1 MKKLDG
7 ELVCLVLVLLLCVAG
22 SVVWSFFSSMAKLGC
37 GNEPRGCWCPVGLPA
52 PSDARR

>member
-22 SVVWSFFSSMAKLGC
+22 SVV
-37 GNEPRGCWCPVGLPA
+37 
-52 PSDARR
+52 

>member
-22 SVVWSFFSSMAKLGC
+22 SVVCRSFQV
-37 GNEPRGCWCPVGLPA
+37 W
-52 PSDARR
+52 